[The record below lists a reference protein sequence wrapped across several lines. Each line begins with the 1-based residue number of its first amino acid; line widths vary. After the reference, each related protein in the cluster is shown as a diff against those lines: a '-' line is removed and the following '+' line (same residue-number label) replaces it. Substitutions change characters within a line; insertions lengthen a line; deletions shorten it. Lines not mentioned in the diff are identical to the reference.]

1 MHKTYQAQ
9 DYSRILGMEGISDQ
23 TLQNHF
29 KLYQGYVTNF
39 NTLMTRS
46 HELFDEGKE
55 RSVDNAEIRRRVGF
69 EFCGM
74 RLHEYYFENLK
85 GNGQLEQ
92 KSWIAQQIKQD
103 FGSFENWK
111 KDFTAIGAM
120 RGVGWAILFYDTM
133 QDHLMNTWITL
144 HQENILPGVQPLLV
158 MDVWEHAFMLDYGLE
173 RAKYIE
179 AFYANLNWQEVA
191 RRFESN
197 SDVQQRYRKAA

>member
-29 KLYQGYVTNF
+29 KLYQGYVTNV

-85 GNGQLEQ
+85 GNGQIEQ
-92 KSWIAQQIKQD
+92 KSWLQQQLQRD
-103 FGSFENWK
+103 FGSIENWK
-111 KDFTAIGAM
+111 KDFIAIGAM
-120 RGVGWAILFYDTM
+120 RGVGWAILFYDTR

-144 HQENILPGVQPLLV
+144 HQDNILPGVQPLLV
-158 MDVWEHAFMLDYGLE
+158 MDVWEHAFLLDYGLE
-173 RAKYIE
+173 RAKYID
-179 AFYANLNWQEVA
+179 AFFANINWQEVA
-191 RRFESN
+191 HRFEMN
-197 SDVQQRYRKAA
+197 SEVQQRYRKAA